1 MKKKPDF
8 EDLRRRMVQKQI
20 VRRGIRN
27 PDVLASMRAIPRHIF
42 IPEDQ
47 RKWAYSD
54 NALRIEEEQTISQP
68 YIVALMTEALQLTGN
83 EIVLEIGTGSGYQA
97 AILASLV
104 ATVHTIERHL
114 ALSKSAAQTTALLG
128 IKNIHFHVGDGTLG
142 LPDLA
147 PFDAIMVTAAAP
159 KVPQALLSQLDDG
172 GRLILPA
179 GAQYSQ
185 LLEVWQRQE
194 GKFSSEVISSVAF
207 VPLIGEQGWAA

>member
-68 YIVALMTEALQLTGN
+68 YIVA
-83 EIVLEIGTGSGYQA
+83 
-97 AILASLV
+97 
-104 ATVHTIERHL
+104 
-114 ALSKSAAQTTALLG
+114 
-128 IKNIHFHVGDGTLG
+128 
-142 LPDLA
+142 
-147 PFDAIMVTAAAP
+147 
-159 KVPQALLSQLDDG
+159 
-172 GRLILPA
+172 
-179 GAQYSQ
+179 
-185 LLEVWQRQE
+185 
-194 GKFSSEVISSVAF
+194 
-207 VPLIGEQGWAA
+207 